1 MLRLGDHCGKY
12 LSELAK
18 QDERIWVLDGDLAD
32 SDGAIHFSEK
42 FPGRFIMAGIAEQS
56 MVSMAAGMASCG
68 LRPWVFSFASFLV
81 YRAYD
86 QVRVGLSQCRQ
97 PVVLVG
103 SHSGALTNRNGK
115 SHAALNDIALMST
128 LPHMQVWSPA
138 DTADLHFAID
148 SIRQDAQ
155 PAYLR
160 LPRRPMPAV
169 AGEAGLLRIIATPQQ
184 ITIVSTGLGT
194 QLAAVAQQLLA
205 AKGIPVG
212 LIHCLRLSPLPQ
224 PALRQHLAGVKKIYV
239 VEDHITYGG
248 LYTLVQQL
256 GLQCELVPIGWPKD
270 WPGQSG
276 ADESILQ
283 MHGASP
289 EQICARIIQE
299 LK

>member
-12 LSELAK
+12 LCDLAK

-42 FPGRFIMAGIAEQS
+42 FPDRFIMGGIAEQS

-68 LRPWVFSFASFLV
+68 LRPWVFSFASFLI

-115 SHAALNDIALMST
+115 SHAALNDIALMVT
-128 LPHMQVWSPA
+128 LPHVQVWSPV
-138 DTADLHFAID
+138 DTADLHF
-148 SIRQDAQ
+148 SINKILEDAQ

-169 AGEAGLLRIIATPQQ
+169 EGEAGLIRIIAAPQDV
-184 ITIVSTGLGT
+184 TIVSTGLGT
-194 QLAAVAQQLLA
+194 QLAAGAQHLLA
-205 AKGIPVG
+205 EKGISVG
-212 LIHCLRLSPLPQ
+212 LIHCLQLSPFPTDELM
-224 PALRQHLAGVKKIYV
+224 QHLSNVKKIYV
-239 VEDHITYGG
+239 VEDHVTYGG
-248 LYTLVQQL
+248 LYTLIL
-256 GLQCELVPIGWPKD
+256 DLKLRCGIIPIGWPQD

-276 ADESILQ
+276 SDESIME

-299 LK
+299 L